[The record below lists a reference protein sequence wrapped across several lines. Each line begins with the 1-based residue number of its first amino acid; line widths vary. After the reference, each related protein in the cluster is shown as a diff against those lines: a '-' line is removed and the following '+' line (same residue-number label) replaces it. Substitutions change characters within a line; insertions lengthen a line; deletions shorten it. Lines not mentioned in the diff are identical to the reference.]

1 MKSLLK
7 ILFVS
12 VAMVVAG
19 CGEGVEGDVAAQ
31 EQLAAAPDVAAEG
44 GEQVGEVGQVEQK
57 LCSPPG
63 TSPWAVVY
71 FYSKVNYPLNV
82 YWVNQYCQEV
92 YVGQMAAYGSMGSN
106 TSVGHVFRFRNA
118 WNNNA
123 FIYEYGGAPNSG
135 YFYVNVPY

>member
-44 GEQVGEVGQVEQK
+44 GEQIGEVEQK
-57 LCSPPG
+57 LCSPG
-63 TSPWAVVY
+63 YATSWANVT
-71 FYSKVNYPLNV
+71 FYSRVNYPLNV
-82 YWVNQYCQEV
+82 YWVNGYCQEI
-92 YVGQMAAYGSMGSN
+92 YMGQMPAYSSAN
-106 TSVGHVFRFRNA
+106 YNSYVGHVFRFRNA
-118 WNNNA
+118 WNNNSL
-123 FIYEYGGAPNSG
+123 IYEYGGAPNSG